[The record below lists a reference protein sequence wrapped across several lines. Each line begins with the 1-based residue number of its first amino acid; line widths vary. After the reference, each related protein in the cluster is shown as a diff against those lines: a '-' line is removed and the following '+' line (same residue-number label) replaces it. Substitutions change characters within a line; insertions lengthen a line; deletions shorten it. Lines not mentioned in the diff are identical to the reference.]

1 MKKDK
6 SKKYAILAGIFFIL
20 PAISAIPSF
29 ISLTTFIGVDIAST
43 INLRMLIVL
52 AIECLILL
60 ALSIALFIRKKNAS
74 FVAISGCWLLFY
86 ILKCIVLV
94 SGLSINIMLNIF
106 WLAITLWLF
115 MVNCL
120 PKFKKYIH
128 STKSLWFVPYALNLV
143 ISIVGIVNDIILYQ
157 KLGDAMS
164 GAFSVFT
171 GLISAGIGNLSY
183 LFMGLWLYKS
193 YKNEVEDNDFL
204 SQQMQP
210 TFVTTPEITETVEAQ
225 QTGNE

>member
-1 MKKDK
+1 MKKDQ
-6 SKKYAILAGIFFIL
+6 SKKYAVLAGIFFIL

-43 INLRMLIVL
+43 INLKMLIVL
-52 AIECLILL
+52 AIDSLISL
-60 ALSIALFIRKKNAS
+60 ALGIALFIRKKNVV
-74 FVAISGCWLLFY
+74 FVAISGFWLLFY

-94 SGLSINIMLNIF
+94 SGLSINVIF
-106 WLAITLWLF
+106 SIFSLAVTLWLF
-115 MVNCL
+115 MANCL
-120 PKFKKYIH
+120 PKFKKYID
-128 STKSLWFVPYALNLV
+128 STKSLWFVPYALNLI

-157 KLGDAMS
+157 KLDDAMS
-164 GAFSVFT
+164 GAISVFS

-193 YKNEVEDNDFL
+193 YKNEIENNNFL

-210 TFVTTPEITETVEAQ
+210 AFITSPEVTETVEAQ
-225 QTGNE
+225 ETE

>member
-6 SKKYAILAGIFFIL
+6 SKKYAILAGTFFIL

-29 ISLTTFIGVDIAST
+29 ISLTTFIGADIAGM
-43 INLRMLIVL
+43 INLQRLIVL
-52 AIECLILL
+52 AIESLISL
-60 ALSIALFIRKKNAS
+60 ALGIALFIRKKNVS
-74 FVAISGCWLLFY
+74 FVAISGFWLLFY

-94 SGLSINIMLNIF
+94 SGLSINVIF
-106 WLAITLWLF
+106 SIFSLAITLWLF
-115 MVNCL
+115 MANCL
-120 PKFKKYIH
+120 PKFKKYID
-128 STKSLWFVPYALNLV
+128 STKSLWFVPYALNLI

-164 GAFSVFT
+164 GAISVFS
-171 GLISAGIGNLSY
+171 GLISAGVGNLSY

-204 SQQMQP
+204 PQQMQP
-210 TFVTTPEITETVEAQ
+210 AFVTSPEIVGVVEVEKTE
-225 QTGNE
+225 NE